1 MIRYPSFLII
11 FVILFVAI
19 SLYQIKHFISK
30 KEIELARITNDIN
43 DARSDLNILKAEL
56 SYLKRPDRLENI
68 ALNKLKLR
76 EILPTDIWNLKDL
89 ADVTDS
95 INNGDLKWK
104 YLIFLIFI

>member
-89 ADVTDS
+89 ADITDS
-95 INNGDLKWK
+95 INNGDLK
-104 YLIFLIFI
+104 